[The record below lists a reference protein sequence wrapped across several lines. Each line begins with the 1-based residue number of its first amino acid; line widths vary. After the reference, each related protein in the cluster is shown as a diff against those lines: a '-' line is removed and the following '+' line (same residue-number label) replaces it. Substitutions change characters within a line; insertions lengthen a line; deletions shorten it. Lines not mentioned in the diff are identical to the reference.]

1 MYGTLSHETEVNV
14 PASEAWALYGTLELT
29 YICVPDLFAK
39 IDISQG
45 DGGVGTVITPTTNP
59 GSLFSTYVDKILLVD
74 NKKMVK
80 EVHAYQGGYLG
91 LGFNSYLV
99 RFEVIGKSKTSCTT
113 KVTVEYDVKEGFI
126 ANTVHVSIE
135 PFIGLVNYGNNY
147 LIKNHKK

>member
-1 MYGTLSHETEVNV
+1 
-14 PASEAWALYGTLELT
+14 SEAWALYGTLVLT

-39 IDISQG
+39 IDISKG
-45 DGGVGTVITPTTNP
+45 DGGVGTIITPTTNP

-74 NKKMVK
+74 NEKMVK
-80 EVHAYQGGYLG
+80 EVHAYRGGYLG

-99 RFEVIGKSKTSCTT
+99 RFEVIEKSKTSCTT

-147 LIKNHKK
+147 LIKNHKE